1 MALSTQELTQLRDAL
16 SARESFLT
24 QDVERETGNR
34 EAYTQ
39 LAGEAPDMGDHS
51 VAGVIVDINRA
62 EVARDMD
69 ELNEIADALARM
81 QDQRYGLCIDCGGDI
96 PFARLKVQPT
106 AQRCIQC
113 QALHEKTYAQEPG
126 GASL

>member
-81 QDQRYGLCIDCGGDI
+81 QDERYGLCIDCGGDI